1 MYWQWSYSWDDIIV
15 LLKTAICL
23 LLNKK
28 KSMGDNI
35 TTSLAFIYMYFNV
48 FPPKFFLN
56 SKGVND

>member
-1 MYWQWSYSWDDIIV
+1 
-15 LLKTAICL
+15 
-23 LLNKK
+23 
-28 KSMGDNI
+28 MGDNI

>member
-23 LLNKK
+23 LLNK